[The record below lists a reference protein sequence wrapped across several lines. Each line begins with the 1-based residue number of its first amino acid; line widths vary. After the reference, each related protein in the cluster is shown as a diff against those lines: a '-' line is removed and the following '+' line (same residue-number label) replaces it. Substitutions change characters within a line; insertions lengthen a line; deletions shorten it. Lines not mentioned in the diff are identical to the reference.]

1 MAKSIDFTNEEHQQA
16 ALRRA
21 GADALRLAHQGEDR
35 SLFSNDFHSKLT
47 REAPERNESILFGG
61 G

>member
-1 MAKSIDFTNEEHQQA
+1 MSIDFTIEELQQA

-21 GADALRLAHQGEDR
+21 GAEALRLEHQSEDR
-35 SLFSNDFHSKLT
+35 SLFSNGFHSKLA
-47 REAPERNESILFGG
+47 REAHEHNATILFGG